1 MRFSSPYD
9 VVVRTTISTC
19 LTRSAVEDSAVSE
32 RKNTESGN
40 VTVRIQNP
48 NGLREGKELIQSR
61 SYIRYCKD
69 ILIVIHNSMRV
80 TYMCTDWKGPGLSL
94 IHI

>member
-48 NGLREGKELIQSR
+48 NGLREGKESLIQSR
-61 SYIRYCKD
+61 SYKVLQGYTQFNARYVHVYR
-69 ILIVIHNSMRV
+69 LE
-80 TYMCTDWKGPGLSL
+80 GAG
-94 IHI
+94 

>member
-48 NGLREGKELIQSR
+48 NGLREGKESLIQSR
-61 SYIRYCKD
+61 SYKVLQGYTYTQFNARY
-69 ILIVIHNSMRV
+69 VHV
-80 TYMCTDWKGPGLSL
+80 
-94 IHI
+94 